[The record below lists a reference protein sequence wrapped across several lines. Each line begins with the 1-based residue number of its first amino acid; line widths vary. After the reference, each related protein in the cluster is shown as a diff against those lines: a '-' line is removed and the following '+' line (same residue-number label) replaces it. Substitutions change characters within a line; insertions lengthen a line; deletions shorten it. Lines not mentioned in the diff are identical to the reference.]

1 MGEYVG
7 RIYEEVK
14 LRPPYIVESTIGFD
28 DAASLLAPRQDG
40 RVARSGVNV
49 SLDPIAI
56 LAGGLGTRLGERAR
70 HVPKALAPVAGEPF
84 VFHQLRLLARH
95 GAGRV
100 VMCVGH
106 LGEQIE
112 AAVGDGGRFGLDV
125 RYSFDGPRLAGTAG
139 AVRKALDLL
148 GERFLVTYGDTYLRI
163 DYEAVQA
170 TFHVELAPRADDRP
184 RERRLLGTKQRRL
197 RGRARHR
204 LRQAHTTC
212 RSALDRLWAAR
223 IRGERVYLGRGLRS
237 RSGLPGG
244 LPNRVGSAGTSP
256 IAVSWRSAHRKA
268 LAETNRILGH
278 GRLGPTWVD

>member
-1 MGEYVG
+1 V
-7 RIYEEVK
+7 
-14 LRPPYIVESTIGFD
+14 S
-28 DAASLLAPRQDG
+28 
-40 RVARSGVNV
+40 V

-95 GAGRV
+95 GAERV

-112 AAVGDGGRFGLDV
+112 AAVGDGGHFGLDV

-148 GERFLVTYGDTYLRI
+148 GESFLVTYGDTYLRI

-170 TFHVELAPRADDRP
+170 TFHASSHPALMTVLENDGCWGQSNAVYADGLVTAYDKRTPPVGARWIDYGLLAFEASVFTSGGASDLGQVCKRLAEQGWLGGYVAD
-184 RERRLLGTKQRRL
+184 RRFLEIGTP
-197 RGRARHR
+197 
-204 LRQAHTTC
+204 
-212 RSALDRLWAAR
+212 
-223 IRGERVYLGRGLRS
+223 E
-237 RSGLPGG
+237 
-244 LPNRVGSAGTSP
+244 
-256 IAVSWRSAHRKA
+256 A
-268 LAETNRILGH
+268 LAETNSVLGH